1 MLSTHPT
8 PAGCVGMERAGRG
21 DLVRQPS
28 GRLHFIDFT
37 RGLVMVLMAWDHVS
51 MFWMEIHGGGESP
64 YIYPCRNPDISPVL
78 FLSRFITHWC
88 APTFIFLS
96 GTSLALSVSKRLN
109 RGDSEQTITLH
120 IIKRGLLLLLF
131 EALVV
136 SPAFDF
142 PRYYF
147 GVIAAIGVSLIV
159 FSVAR
164 KLPPTVILAASLF
177 IILNQQWFDFSFIP
191 MDVEWGHYLTRVLI
205 EPGFTWY
212 PYFSLY
218 TIIPWVGVMGL
229 GWVFGTILDNKDRG
243 SFVKLKLPLAAAG
256 VSSIAL
262 FFVVRLFNGYGNL
275 IRRWSNNILDWLY
288 MSKYPPS
295 VAFLLWTLGG
305 TCVFMAVGILITE
318 KGWTDR
324 NVSGAIHA
332 FGRVPLFFYLTHLW
346 LYRLRLPKVEPPFH
360 LGLLQT
366 IGLWLVGLVVLWTF
380 CARYEVL
387 KRRYPRFLRYI

>member
-1 MLSTHPT
+1 MQST
-8 PAGCVGMERAGRG
+8 
-21 DLVRQPS
+21 QKPS
-28 GRLHFIDFT
+28 SSRLHFIDFT
-37 RGLVMVLMAWDHVS
+37 RGLVMMLMAWDHVS

-64 YIYPCRNPDISPVL
+64 YMYPFRNPDLGSAL

-88 APTFIFLS
+88 APTFVFLS
-96 GTSLALSVSKRLN
+96 GNSLALSVNNRLN

-120 IIKRGLLLLLF
+120 IIKRGLVLLLF

-147 GVIAAIGVSLIV
+147 GVIAAIGVSLII

-164 KLPPTVILAASLF
+164 RLPPAVILAASLF
-177 IILNQQWFDFSFIP
+177 TVLNQQWFNHSFIP
-191 MDVEWGHYLTRVLI
+191 MDVAWGHYLTRVLF

-218 TIIPWVGVMGL
+218 TVIPWVGVMGL
-229 GWVFGTILDNKDRG
+229 GWVFGALLHNRERG
-243 SFVKLKLPLAAAG
+243 SITKLKLPLAAAG

-262 FFVVRLFNGYGNL
+262 FFMVRLFNGYGNL
-275 IRRWSNNILDWLY
+275 IRRWSNNVLDWLY
-288 MSKYPPS
+288 VSKYPPS

-305 TCVFMAVGILITE
+305 TCIFMAAGIFVTE
-318 KGWTDR
+318 RGWTER
-324 NVSGAIHA
+324 GVSGAIHT
-332 FGRVPLFFYLTHLW
+332 FGRGPLFFYLTHLW
-346 LYRLRLPKVEPPFH
+346 LYRLRLSMVEAPFH
-360 LGLLQT
+360 LGLLST
-366 IGLWLVGLVVLWTF
+366 IGFWLVGLVVLWGF

-387 KRRYPRFLRYI
+387 KKGYPRLLQYI